1 MFKTKILVFALLCA
15 LCALSCKSDPPV
27 PPEILQARA
36 AEAAGKFEE
45 ARKILETAEAAHLET
60 AAYSYALAVLSYT
73 YFDDFFKGEIKTIV
87 INDTNYKIYGH
98 AIKMNDAEG
107 RDLGF
112 MLRDL
117 SPVIEILDRAIGR
130 DPKHADSWLQKA
142 ICLAEMDQMPKA
154 LEILSNAQKY
164 LPDEARFPF
173 LAGNMYAHQKNHE
186 QAERAFAEARK
197 KNSRDSGA
205 ALYHGI
211 ELLALGRAEEAEEAL
226 SRAIDLAKG
235 AHAGDADRA
244 VYEMFS
250 WYFEKDEYQKAY
262 AWGKK
267 HLDLV
272 KKRDKLY
279 RTLGIAA
286 YLSDHYA
293 DSGKWLGE
301 AIAKGGENALSLA
314 LYGQIHVSEGK
325 FAEAEALFKRSLK
338 HEETVQV
345 LAQLGNLY
353 LEKLN
358 SPTQAIIML
367 ERAIELQPL
376 HYPARYQLALAYRAA
391 GRDAKTE
398 IAAWLSYLAVIKLIS
413 LDELGANEKEYAEKA
428 QARIRE
434 LDTIIDP

>member
-1 MFKTKILVFALLCA
+1 MRKTKIFTFALLCA
-15 LCALSCKSDPPV
+15 FCAFSCKGEPPV
-27 PPEILQARA
+27 PAEIRQARA
-36 AEAAGKFEE
+36 AEAAGKYGE
-45 ARKILETAEAAHLET
+45 ARKILEAAEAAHLDT
-60 AAYSYALAVLSYT
+60 AAFSYALALLSYT
-73 YFDDFFKGEIKTIV
+73 YFDDFYKGEIKTII
-87 INDTNYKIYGH
+87 INDPGYKIFGH

-130 DPKHADSWLQKA
+130 DPKYADPWLQKA
-142 ICLAEMDQMPKA
+142 ICLAEMDQMPRA

-164 LPDEARFPF
+164 LPSEARVPF
-173 LAGNMYAHQKNHE
+173 LAGNMYAHQENHE
-186 QAERAFAEARK
+186 QAARAFAEARK

-211 ELLALGRAEEAEEAL
+211 SLLALDRAEEAEEAL
-226 SRAIDLAKG
+226 GRAADLAKG
-235 AHAGDADRA
+235 VNANDADRA

-250 WYFEKDEYQKAY
+250 WYFGQEEYQKAY

-293 DSGKWLGE
+293 EAGKWLGE
-301 AIAKGGENALSLA
+301 AIAQGAENALSLA
-314 LYGQIHVSEGK
+314 LYAQIHVSEGK

-345 LAQLGNLY
+345 LAQLGSLY

-358 SPTQAIIML
+358 SPAQAIIML
-367 ERAIELQPL
+367 ERVIELQPI
-376 HYPARYQLALAYRAA
+376 HYLARYQLALAYQAA

-398 IAAWLSYLAVIKLIS
+398 MDAWIAYLAVIKLIT
-413 LDELGANEKEYAEKA
+413 LEELGAQEKEYVETAR
-428 QARIRE
+428 ARIRE
-434 LDTIIDP
+434 LDAVIDP